1 MYLNGGCA
9 AGSYRITFFKEH
21 SMSKM
26 DPSLKKRLAA
36 LQDLWAAGASA
47 PKRGFQELADG
58 EYKGK
63 IVAAEL
69 AESKAGRNQVVW
81 TLKVTAGPSKGQTV
95 KRFSGLATE
104 ENMAWLAG
112 DLQTLGIEF
121 DADDVE
127 SLIVAL
133 GEAVDLDIVLKVRHK
148 DEYTNID
155 FVDVS
160 KNGNVADAK
169 DAKEEPKGNK
179 KGKAK
184 DEEEEEDS
192 PSDADDGTP
201 TKASIKLMKGKTLR
215 TLAADLDIDPDDFD
229 DDDKKIQAAVIKE
242 LGL

>member
-1 MYLNGGCA
+1 
-9 AGSYRITFFKEH
+9 
-21 SMSKM
+21 MSKM

-36 LQDLWAAGASA
+36 LQDMWAAGASA

-69 AESKAGRNQVVW
+69 AESKSGRNQVVW

-127 SLIVAL
+127 SLVAAL
-133 GEAVDLDIVLKVRHK
+133 GEAIDLDIIFKVRHK
-148 DEYTNID
+148 DEYTNYD
-155 FVDVS
+155 FVDIA
-160 KNGNVADAK
+160 KNGNVADA
-169 DAKEEPKGNK
+169 
-179 KGKAK
+179 
-184 DEEEEEDS
+184 EEEEEEKAPKDS
-192 PSDADDGTP
+192 KKGKVKDAEEEEPVEDATP
-201 TKASIKLMKGKTLR
+201 TKASIKLMKGKALR

-229 DDDKKIQAAVIKE
+229 DDDKKIQAAIIKE
-242 LGL
+242 LGLVG